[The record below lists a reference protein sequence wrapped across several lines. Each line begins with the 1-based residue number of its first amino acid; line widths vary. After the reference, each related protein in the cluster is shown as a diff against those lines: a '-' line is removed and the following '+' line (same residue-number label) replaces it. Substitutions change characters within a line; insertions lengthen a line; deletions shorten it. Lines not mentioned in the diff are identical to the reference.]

1 MILGIFFRNF
11 VGIGIN
17 FQPVHHSTSE
27 ACAIHC
33 IGGTPPCFAKL
44 KMSVVWIYVVCRH
57 SCPLSAFIHSLPLGS
72 RAQPWRDP
80 GLNPGPAGKLI
91 ALPGSRADF
100 REGEGK
106 RKGKEKV
113 GGNGIKG
120 RREEMF
126 AAILLLCCF
135 CAPCVWLLF
144 AISSRKTTR
153 RSWEDDG
160 RTHGSVSY
168 DTYHRI
174 LLLFLKI
181 IISYLLSVMLWV
193 VTAVKESI
201 KMTTM
206 KLWDV
211 KVNVKIRC

>member
-80 GLNPGPAGKLI
+80 GFNPGPAGKLI

-106 RKGKEKV
+106 RKGKGSGKWGKRE
-113 GGNGIKG
+113 KG
-120 RREEMF
+120 RDV
-126 AAILLLCCF
+126 CCYI
-135 CAPCVWLLF
+135 V
-144 AISSRKTTR
+144 
-153 RSWEDDG
+153 
-160 RTHGSVSY
+160 V
-168 DTYHRI
+168 
-174 LLLFLKI
+174 LLFLCTLCVI
-181 IISYLLSVMLWV
+181 VIC
-193 VTAVKESI
+193 
-201 KMTTM
+201 
-206 KLWDV
+206 D
-211 KVNVKIRC
+211 